1 MTPKLRFALIPI
13 LATTLLLAPVKPAAA
28 SQVDTTFNDI
38 FGIFR
43 QAFEEVRAYVE
54 QTITDVMDSLPGE
67 LDGVIHNAVG
77 DLGLVDPNL
86 VRSEIAEE
94 LAATLTGDLAQS
106 DTVQAA
112 AETANEIDR
121 QLTRAQVD
129 AVLSQSGQ
137 AATRDKITWMENT
150 IGQVQQHADSAQVA
164 VSTQDAIK
172 AMAQQNAR
180 QSEVLGAVQSELLQS
195 RQDTQLTNL
204 NLANISQ
211 NLDQEARARRLQAL
225 GSALDTLQISS
236 QARLF

>member
-1 MTPKLRFALIPI
+1 
-13 LATTLLLAPVKPAAA
+13 
-28 SQVDTTFNDI
+28 
-38 FGIFR
+38 
-43 QAFEEVRAYVE
+43 
-54 QTITDVMDSLPGE
+54 
-67 LDGVIHNAVG
+67 
-77 DLGLVDPNL
+77 
-86 VRSEIAEE
+86 
-94 LAATLTGDLAQS
+94 LAQS

-211 NLDQEARARRLQAL
+211 NLDQEARARRLQDL